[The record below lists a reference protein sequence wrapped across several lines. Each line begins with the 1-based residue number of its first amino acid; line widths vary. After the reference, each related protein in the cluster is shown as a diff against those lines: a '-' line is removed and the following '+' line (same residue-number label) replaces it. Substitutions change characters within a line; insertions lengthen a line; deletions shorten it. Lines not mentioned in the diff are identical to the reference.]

1 MRCFSPFLMTRGE
14 FLTVKGLMTRKS
26 SPVILNLEHY
36 GRRTIIPIQVYTV
49 SDTSLTGHFKTGYPV
64 LYMDTIRK
72 CELQYEFHDD
82 GRFIDSMILEDMKE
96 YTMTHDIH
104 RSSIKTSQHLR
115 PGDLL
120 LCSGRLV

>member
-1 MRCFSPFLMTRGE
+1 MTRGE
-14 FLTVKGLMTRKS
+14 FLTVKGMAKKN

-36 GRRTIIPIQVYTV
+36 GRRTIIPIQVHTV
-49 SDTSLTGHFKTGYPV
+49 SDASFTGHFKTRYPT

-82 GRFIDSMILEDMKE
+82 GKFIDSMILEDMKE
-96 YTMTHDIH
+96 YIMTHDIH
-104 RSSIKTSQHLR
+104 RSFITTSEHLR
-115 PGDLL
+115 AGDTL